1 MKIFFYKSMLVFFLF
16 LVAFHLS
23 YGYISKRV
31 KSLVDESISRESLQ
45 LIKDKIKDEM
55 KVALTKDDYI
65 NPDDAK
71 LINIFLEKVK
81 TDLNKNK

>member
-1 MKIFFYKSMLVFFLF
+1 MKIFFYKSILVFFLF

-71 LINIFLEKVK
+71 LINMFLEKVK

>member
-1 MKIFFYKSMLVFFLF
+1 MKIFFYKSILVFFLF

-31 KSLVDESISRESLQ
+31 KSLVDERISRESLQ
-45 LIKDKIKDEM
+45 LIKDKMKDEM
-55 KVALTKDDYI
+55 KVALTKEDYI
-65 NPDDAK
+65 SPEDAK
-71 LINIFLEKVK
+71 LINMFLEKVK

>member
-1 MKIFFYKSMLVFFLF
+1 MKIFFYKSILVFFLF

-31 KSLVDESISRESLQ
+31 KSLVDERISRESLQ

-55 KVALTKDDYI
+55 KVALTKEDYI
-65 NPDDAK
+65 SPEDAK
-71 LINIFLEKVK
+71 LINMFLEKVK

>member
-1 MKIFFYKSMLVFFLF
+1 MKIFFYKSILVFFLF
-16 LVAFHLS
+16 LLAFHLS

-31 KSLVDESISRESLQ
+31 KSLVDERISRESLQ

-55 KVALTKDDYI
+55 KVALTKEDYI
-65 NPDDAK
+65 SPEDAK
-71 LINIFLEKVK
+71 LINMFLEKVK

>member
-71 LINIFLEKVK
+71 LINMFLEKVK

>member
-1 MKIFFYKSMLVFFLF
+1 MKIFFYKSILFFFLF

-31 KSLVDESISRESLQ
+31 KSLVDERISRESLQ

-55 KVALTKDDYI
+55 KVALTKEI
-65 NPDDAK
+65 TS
-71 LINIFLEKVK
+71 IQM
-81 TDLNKNK
+81 TQS

>member
-55 KVALTKDDYI
+55 KVALTKEDYI
-65 NPDDAK
+65 SPEDAK
-71 LINIFLEKVK
+71 LINMFLEKVK

>member
-1 MKIFFYKSMLVFFLF
+1 MKIFFYKSILVFFLF

-31 KSLVDESISRESLQ
+31 KSLVDERISRESLQ

-71 LINIFLEKVK
+71 LINMFLEKVK